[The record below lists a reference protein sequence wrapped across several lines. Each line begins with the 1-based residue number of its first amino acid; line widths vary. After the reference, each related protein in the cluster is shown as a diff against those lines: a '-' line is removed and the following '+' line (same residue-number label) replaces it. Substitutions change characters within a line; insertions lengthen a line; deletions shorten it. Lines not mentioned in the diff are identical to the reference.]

1 MRSKTSLT
9 LLITLLMAVLVLPAA
24 TAGAQPYRHGHVRV
38 HVGVGWGYPAW
49 GWGYP
54 YWGMGWGWGG
64 YWGPWGYPYMGY
76 PGYYGPRDNSAE
88 VKLEVK
94 PKDAQVFVNGYYA
107 GLVDDFDGTF
117 QRLHLAPG
125 DHEIVLYLEGYRTVK
140 QTIRVR
146 PREDAK
152 IRYALEPLPAGEKAE
167 PPPPPPPEEEQQQQ
181 QPTAPGSRRP
191 APSGQ
196 PAPSIRAEARGFGT
210 LVFRIQP
217 VKQTIRVRPREDA
230 KIRYALEPLPAGE
243 KAEPPPPP
251 PPEEEQQQQQQQQ
264 QQPTAPGSRRPAPS
278 GQPAPS
284 IRAEAR
290 GFGTL
295 VFRIQP
301 VGAEILIDGE
311 RWQGPEGDERLVVQV
326 SEGSHRVEIRK
337 EGFVPYTGE
346 VTVEGGGTTPLNV
359 SLPPRGE

>member
-9 LLITLLMAVLVLPAA
+9 LLITLLVAVLVLPAA

-54 YWGMGWGWGG
+54 YWGMGWGLGWGG

-217 VKQTIRVRPREDA
+217 V
-230 KIRYALEPLPAGE
+230 
-243 KAEPPPPP
+243 
-251 PPEEEQQQQQQQQ
+251 
-264 QQPTAPGSRRPAPS
+264 
-278 GQPAPS
+278 
-284 IRAEAR
+284 
-290 GFGTL
+290 
-295 VFRIQP
+295 
-301 VGAEILIDGE
+301 GAEILIDGE

>member
-1 MRSKTSLT
+1 MRRKMPLFVIAT
-9 LLITLLMAVLVLPAA
+9 LMFLVTVIAPLAA
-24 TAGAQPYRHGHVRV
+24 EAQPYRGHGGIRV
-38 HVGVGWGYPAW
+38 SVGWGYPAW

-54 YWGMGWGWGG
+54 YWGLGWGWGWGG

-167 PPPPPPPEEEQQQQ
+167 PPPPPPPEEEQPQQQ
-181 QPTAPGSRRP
+181 APAPRRP

-210 LVFRIQP
+210 LVFR
-217 VKQTIRVRPREDA
+217 V
-230 KIRYALEPLPAGE
+230 
-243 KAEPPPPP
+243 
-251 PPEEEQQQQQQQQ
+251 
-264 QQPTAPGSRRPAPS
+264 
-278 GQPAPS
+278 
-284 IRAEAR
+284 
-290 GFGTL
+290 
-295 VFRIQP
+295 QP

-326 SEGSHRVEIRK
+326 SEGTHRVEIRK
-337 EGFVPYTGE
+337 EGFVPYTGD
-346 VTVEGGGTTPLNV
+346 VSVQGGGTTPLNV

>member
-1 MRSKTSLT
+1 MRSKTPFVVLT
-9 LLITLLMAVLVLPAA
+9 ALLVAFLVFPAA
-24 TAGAQPYRHGHVRV
+24 TAAAQYRHGPVRV

-54 YWGMGWGWGG
+54 YWGLGWGWGWGG
-64 YWGPWGYPYMGY
+64 YWGPWGYPYA
-76 PGYYGPRDNSAE
+76 GYYGPRDDSAE

-125 DHEIVLYLEGYRTVK
+125 DHELVLFLEGYRTVK
-140 QTIRVR
+140 QSIRVR

-152 IRYALEPLPAGEKAE
+152 IRYTLEPLPAGEKAE
-167 PPPPPPPEEEQQQQ
+167 PPPPPPPEEEQPQQQ
-181 QPTAPGSRRP
+181 APAPRRP
-191 APSGQ
+191 APSAQ

-210 LVFRIQP
+210 LVFR
-217 VKQTIRVRPREDA
+217 V
-230 KIRYALEPLPAGE
+230 
-243 KAEPPPPP
+243 
-251 PPEEEQQQQQQQQ
+251 
-264 QQPTAPGSRRPAPS
+264 
-278 GQPAPS
+278 
-284 IRAEAR
+284 
-290 GFGTL
+290 
-295 VFRIQP
+295 QP

-346 VTVEGGGTTPLNV
+346 VTVRGGGTTPLNV
-359 SLPPRGE
+359 SLPAAK